1 MANALIKITI
11 ILNSILGLAD
21 RVLQICYYALTKK
34 NNLFLLSTADNIS
47 LTFIIIPFAFHFL
60 IILTFVLF
68 HYEQGLTCCT
78 KIKNFFVYLIS
89 SEFLMPLGI
98 QYGLKTKYSEYAD
111 NPLVTMKLL
120 NAVHIIFVSIPQ
132 IIIISVNSSAND
144 NFKNIDITS
153 LVFSSFFI
161 IWSGVYYL
169 LCSKFE
175 IDYDDYITLTVYKKD

>member
-1 MANALIKITI
+1 
-11 ILNSILGLAD
+11 
-21 RVLQICYYALTKK
+21 
-34 NNLFLLSTADNIS
+34 
-47 LTFIIIPFAFHFL
+47 
-60 IILTFVLF
+60 
-68 HYEQGLTCCT
+68 
-78 KIKNFFVYLIS
+78 
-89 SEFLMPLGI
+89 MPLGI

-169 LCSKFE
+169 LCSKYLLFHN
-175 IDYDDYITLTVYKKD
+175 YNQ